1 MADAD
6 VKERPAKTQR
16 KKPDDVGAVKESPA
30 PPTEAAQVRRPL
42 RVVMSS
48 PKGGSGKTGTCRNLA
63 VAAALDGFKVAT
75 VDFDPQTGLTN
86 WWQKRPDEA
95 ANIDHY
101 AADIANVDD
110 ILVDILDYDIVF
122 FDTAT
127 SVEEHLVEMK
137 KLLEPADLVL
147 VPTQETDDDLDS
159 VVPWMGVLRKF
170 QPRSYFVFNRV
181 QPRTKIFLDG
191 RNRVLGTGHP
201 LIPLEIPDYIDFKE
215 AGRMGIGVLE
225 LHKAKGREQVSGL
238 WQFVRTNLGLGAA

>member
-1 MADAD
+1 MADVD
-6 VKERPAKTQR
+6 VRERSAKTRR

-30 PPTEAAQVRRPL
+30 PSTEAAQSRRPL
-42 RVVMSS
+42 RIVMSS

-159 VVPWMGVLRKF
+159 VVPWMGVLL
-170 QPRSYFVFNRV
+170 RV
-181 QPRTKIFLDG
+181 QPGPAADENLPGRAQPGPRHRPPADPLGDPRLHRLQGGRTDG
-191 RNRVLGTGHP
+191 HRRP
-201 LIPLEIPDYIDFKE
+201 
-215 AGRMGIGVLE
+215 
-225 LHKAKGREQVSGL
+225 
-238 WQFVRTNLGLGAA
+238 RTA

>member
-1 MADAD
+1 MADVD
-6 VKERPAKTQR
+6 VRERPAKTRR

-30 PPTEAAQVRRPL
+30 PSTEAAQSRRPL
-42 RVVMSS
+42 RIVMSS

-101 AADIANVDD
+101 AADIADVDD

-127 SVEEHLVEMK
+127 SVEEHLAEMK
-137 KLLEPADLVL
+137 RLLGPADLVL

-238 WQFVRTNLGLGAA
+238 WQFVRANLGLGAA